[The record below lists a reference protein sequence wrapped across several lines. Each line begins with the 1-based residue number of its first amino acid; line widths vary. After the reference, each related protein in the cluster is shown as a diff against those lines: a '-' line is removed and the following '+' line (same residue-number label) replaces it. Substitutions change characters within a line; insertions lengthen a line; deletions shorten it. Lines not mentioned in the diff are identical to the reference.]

1 MAGISGRLDSFQ
13 AGGVVVWALSNDE
26 TVTSGDLMAALP
38 SFDHRL
44 QGAWVA
50 AANGYFEVDGSGD
63 ITKAVRLSAAC
74 GMAASYCLAG
84 DGTTTAANAVSD
96 TSYAA
101 GTGTSYVAPQ
111 IAGTV
116 ALLAEAFP
124 DLTPEEWTKRLLAS
138 ADNSWFRRLGVPI
151 SGSIDYGNGVSHA
164 YSSEWGHGVLD
175 IAAALS
181 LIGSVSVLSGDNVI
195 SSSRTDID
203 ESVVATPNSFG
214 DGLENAL
221 AGEQLAVFDALNRS
235 YAVQGSALVTPQVTP
250 ILPGML
256 QDVSDTRWGALPSR
270 RDILSNL
277 PEGSAEQSGASI
289 SMLKTP
295 TGLFETSATAAPKA
309 AGSVFS
315 LGGESLALTATH
327 RNGSVAV
334 TAVGFAGV
342 GQADPAN
349 VLAGTGVNV
358 SLGDESRVNLGLSLM
373 SEEGSLLGLARNDA
387 FNWGDGAT
395 IGTIHLS
402 VDHELASGLQ
412 VFGRLEHGMASRTGT
427 ASGLVSSLSAVQ
439 FSSFELGAR
448 MESVFTG
455 EDALQVS
462 VNQPLRIESGTM
474 NMQVPTGRTA
484 EGQIEN
490 RQVSADL
497 GPSGRELDLSLN
509 YEMAVGEGKL
519 HLGVQYS
526 LDAGHVRD
534 ASAAGVA
541 VGFGQRF

>member
-1 MAGISGRLDSFQ
+1 
-13 AGGVVVWALSNDE
+13 
-26 TVTSGDLMAALP
+26 MAALP